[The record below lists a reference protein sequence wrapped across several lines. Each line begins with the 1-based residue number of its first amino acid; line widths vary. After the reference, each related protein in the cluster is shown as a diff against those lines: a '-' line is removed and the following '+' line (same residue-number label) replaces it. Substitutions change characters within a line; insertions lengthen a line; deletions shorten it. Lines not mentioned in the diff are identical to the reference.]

1 MLAKEHVTVFSASCY
16 YHVLCHNSSSSGNS
30 QCFLVRSQRTILC
43 SRWDF
48 AWLGSSVSMW
58 CQVSDYIT
66 LLMQKKHYIR
76 AKAPRLIT
84 ALLLGRG
91 RGQIWDLMMPER
103 GDVKFVKVNQHS
115 ALPSTATFNK
125 QRFSPFLLYL
135 VFSKHSDMIT
145 VLHLCYGQNPLWTS
159 SSVNAFLHR
168 WRAKRV
174 KAMICQHR
182 STVVWVDCAK
192 TTCCIG
198 FFFFSLSIY
207 MLLYKQRGLWRRIMK
222 CWR

>member
-1 MLAKEHVTVFSASCY
+1 MLAKEHVAVFSASCY
-16 YHVLCHNSSSSGNS
+16 NHVFCHNLSPSGNS
-30 QCFLVRSQRTILC
+30 QCILVRSQRTLLC
-43 SRWDF
+43 SRWDV

-76 AKAPRLIT
+76 ASAPRLIT
-84 ALLLGRG
+84 AVLLGQDWG
-91 RGQIWDLMMPER
+91 WIWDLMPER
-103 GDVKFVKVNQHS
+103 GDIKFGKVKQHS
-115 ALPSTATFNK
+115 ALPSTATFDK
-125 QRFSPFLLYL
+125 RRFSLFLLYL
-135 VFSKHSDMIT
+135 VFQKHSDMIT
-145 VLHLCYGQNPLWTS
+145 VLHLYYGQNPLWMS
-159 SSVNAFLHR
+159 SSVNTFLHR
-168 WRAKRV
+168 RRAKRV
-174 KAMICQHR
+174 KVMICQHR